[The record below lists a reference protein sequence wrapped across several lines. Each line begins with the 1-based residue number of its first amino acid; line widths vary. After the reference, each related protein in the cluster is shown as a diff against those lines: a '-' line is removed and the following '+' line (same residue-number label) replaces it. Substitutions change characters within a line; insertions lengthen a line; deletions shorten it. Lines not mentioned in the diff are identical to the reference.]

1 MKYNKK
7 ISTKMLAVILPVII
21 ITMAILTFIS
31 VSSSRNIINQQ
42 ISERMQTE
50 LNAQMNGIS
59 EELNIVGRTSRDLAM
74 TVGTTYKTIDIVSY
88 EELLKELTADNPNV
102 LGCGIWFEPF
112 AYDKAQEY
120 MGPYVYKEGTEL
132 ILTYDY
138 SNAEYDY
145 INQEFY
151 QNAVNSK
158 DAYVFTDPYYD
169 ETMGKTMTSC
179 TMPIMDPSGTFIG
192 AITVDME
199 LTTIQNLISSIQVGE
214 NGRAILT
221 TANGQY
227 IGTQDVEKIE
237 QSLNLTQ
244 ETNSS
249 LADAANLIMNSQEGL
264 EVYVEGAEK
273 YNLYYDTVEGVGWK
287 LMIQMPQSELS
298 QPVVKLTINLLIV
311 CVIAIILAIL
321 VVLFEVR
328 WIAGN
333 LKKVARFAGFLAEG
347 NFTVE
352 SLDIK
357 GKDELAFMGASL
369 NEMYGKNKE
378 VITNISIQADEINNS
393 SEKLSASS
401 TELLDQFAL
410 IEDYMSKVNEAM
422 MSSSAASEEVNAS
435 VEEVNSSVNVLASE
449 TDKSKKLADEIRSR
463 ASSIE
468 IKSKESFSYASRL
481 SGEFE
486 INLGKSI
493 ENAKVV
499 ESIGTMANVISN
511 IAEQINLLSLNASI
525 EAARAGEQGR
535 GFAVVAGEI
544 GKLAGETSKAVDQI
558 QKTIINVQGAFDR
571 LTDDSKSLLSFLTQ
585 TVTPD
590 YGEFVDTAKQ
600 YGLDAEAIEE
610 FSNKLSSMSEDIE
623 RIMAEVG
630 SAIQNIA
637 ESAQSTADNTS
648 KTMQSVNE
656 VSKVVDE
663 VSEMS
668 KEQQSIAGDLSGV
681 VKTFKLN

>member
-347 NFTVE
+347 NFTVD